1 MHFNFILLSDSMRTR
16 LASVNHTQI
25 EFETSGFG
33 AHLLSCLAVAV
44 AVVLHPV
51 AADET
56 NTAPLRRS

>member
-1 MHFNFILLSDSMRTR
+1 MRTR
-16 LASVNHTQI
+16 LASVNYTQI

-33 AHLLSCLAVAV
+33 AHLLSCLAAAV

-56 NTAPLRRS
+56 STALLRRS